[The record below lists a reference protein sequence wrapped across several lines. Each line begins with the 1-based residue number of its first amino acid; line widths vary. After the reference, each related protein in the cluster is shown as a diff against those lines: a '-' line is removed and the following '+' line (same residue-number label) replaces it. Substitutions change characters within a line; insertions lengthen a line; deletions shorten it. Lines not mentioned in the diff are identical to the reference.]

1 MKQWIYL
8 LILVLVGACSD
19 KYQSILDAAPSQELS
34 FSKDSVQI
42 REKDYS
48 NILYSTNGQLT
59 LYCKDV
65 IHQLN
70 LVRDDTST
78 SVHLLYR
85 GEDIVP
91 GKSLPVADSL
101 QVFISADRPGMYQLR
116 FYLTDRLGR
125 VISQQ
130 LPVRVLTNQPATPDF
145 FYRMEAQ
152 AQLQSWPFQFNA
164 SLSHKP
170 DGIITRYHYSINGQA
185 IDSRDPV
192 IRWIFRSKGE
202 HVVGLSVTDDLG
214 QPSAT
219 VYKKIMIQ

>member
-1 MKQWIYL
+1 MKPWNYL
-8 LILVLVGACSD
+8 CVLCLLGACSD
-19 KYQSILDAAPSQELS
+19 KYPSVLDAAPKQELS
-34 FSKDSVQI
+34 FNKDSVQI
-42 REKDYS
+42 RERDYT
-48 NILYSTNGQLT
+48 NILYSTNGQLN

-91 GKSLPVADSL
+91 GKSLPLADSL
-101 QVFISADRPGMYQLR
+101 QVFISAERPGMYQLR
-116 FYLTDRLGR
+116 FNLTDRLGR
-125 VISQQ
+125 VITQQ
-130 LPVRVLTNQPATPDF
+130 IPIRVLANQPAIPDF
-145 FYRMEAQ
+145 FYRMEEQ
-152 AQLQSWPFQFNA
+152 TLLQSWPFQFNA

-170 DGIITRYHYSINGQA
+170 DGIITRYHYLINGQA

-192 IRWIFRSKGE
+192 IRWVFRAKGE
-202 HVVGLSVTDDLG
+202 HIVGLSVTDDLA

-219 VYKKIMIQ
+219 VYKKIIIP